1 MASVEVRDADPAAAG
16 AFLARLEDRSGI
28 PPVDEDEQRRLA
40 GHPPVRDPDWTWT
53 AHLADA
59 GGAPVAYAGIR
70 MPQERAS
77 GCAARVDL
85 AVDRDAALA
94 QPALAEALAHLRGH
108 ALTHGT
114 TEGAVG
120 TVEAWLRGATDG
132 DLATAAGAGFRIRS
146 RLHGLGVTAAAHRER
161 TGGAPPPPVPAGL
174 VLRAFDPSHAEDAD
188 AVVALLTRAYPEL
201 AGWYADGFAV
211 LRAAD
216 WFRAEDLLLLTSDAE
231 PSGTGASTT
240 GAQLQALHWMKRR
253 GGGVGEV
260 YNLAVDPSAQGR
272 GFGPLLLDVGL
283 AHLFATG
290 SDEVV
295 LWVDAENTRALDLY
309 RSRGFSGR
317 WDDVS
322 LVG

>member
-1 MASVEVRDADPAAAG
+1 MASVEVRDADPAAAT
-16 AFLARLEDRSGI
+16 AFLTRLEGRSGI

-59 GGAPVAYAGIR
+59 GDTTVAYAGIR
-70 MPQERAS
+70 MPTDS
-77 GCAARVDL
+77 GTDGGTGCAARVDL
-85 AVDRDAALA
+85 AVDRDAPLA
-94 QPALAEALAHLRGH
+94 QPALAEALEHLRGH
-108 ALTHGT
+108 ARTHGVT
-114 TEGAVG
+114 GDAAG
-120 TVEAWLRGATDG
+120 TVEAWLRGATDE
-132 DLATAAGAGFRIRS
+132 DLATAAHAGFAVRS
-146 RLHGLGVTAAAHRER
+146 RLHVLGVKVAAHRQL
-161 TGGAPPPPVPAGL
+161 TAGKPPTDVPDGL
-174 VLRAFDPSHAEDAD
+174 TLRPFDPSRPEDAD
-188 AVVALLTRAYPEL
+188 AVVTLLTRAYPEL

-216 WFRAEDLLLLTSDAE
+216 WFRPDDLLLLEGD
-231 PSGTGASTT
+231 GDGDGAAR
-240 GAQLQALHWMKRR
+240 GLRALHWMKRR

-260 YNLAVDPSAQGR
+260 YNLAVDPAAQGR
-272 GFGPLLLDVGL
+272 GYGPLLLDVGL

-295 LWVDAENTRALDLY
+295 LWVDADNTRALDLY
-309 RSRGFSGR
+309 RSRGFTAR